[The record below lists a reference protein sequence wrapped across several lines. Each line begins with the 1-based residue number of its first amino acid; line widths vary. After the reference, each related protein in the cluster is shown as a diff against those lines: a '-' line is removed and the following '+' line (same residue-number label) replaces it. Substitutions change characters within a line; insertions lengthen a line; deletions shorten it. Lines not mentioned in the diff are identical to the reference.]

1 MRNRIPVTIS
11 FSGSEPIINGMKD
24 DREETFRRTINWWRQ
39 IAEKFKSV
47 SYLVAVENYIEYMDL
62 MMFL

>member
-1 MRNRIPVTIS
+1 MVRPL
-11 FSGSEPIINGMKD
+11 INGMKD

-47 SYLVAVENYIEYMDL
+47 SYLVAFENYIEYHGFDDVPIEKRD
-62 MMFL
+62 FESYIR